1 MRFHLEV
8 KPFGNSNP
16 AVQFYFTN
24 LVLPPCKFHM
34 LSRLQ
39 CRTYLM
45 TWHMGASISLVF
57 GLWPCT
63 NDSDGSPQNLCL
75 WFIVC
80 NILPNYFLMQTIFMD
95 GGPLLKQ
102 LALLTDEVK
111 SLETETRRGSESS
124 SGSPHQVPSSAL
136 RGSAP
141 LGHRDLFSP
150 TGSVS
155 PRSVAG
161 PGSRSRRG
169 S

>member
-24 LVLPPCKFHM
+24 LVLPPMQISYAQRASMPDILDDLTYGGFH
-34 LSRLQ
+34 L
-39 CRTYLM
+39 
-45 TWHMGASISLVF
+45 F

-80 NILPNYFLMQTIFMD
+80 NILRNYFLMQTKFMD

-124 SGSPHQVPSSAL
+124 SGSPRQVSSSAV
-136 RGSAP
+136 RGSAL

>member
-8 KPFGNSNP
+8 KPTQQSNFTLQT
-16 AVQFYFTN
+16 QFY
-24 LVLPPCKFHM
+24 LPCKFHI
-34 LSRLQ
+34 LSSHQ

-45 TWHMGASISLVF
+45 TWQTGVSISLVF
-57 GLWPCT
+57 GHVQMILMDP
-63 NDSDGSPQNLCL
+63 PKNLCL

-80 NILPNYFLMQTIFMD
+80 NILPNYFLLQTIFMD
-95 GGPLLKQ
+95 GGSLLKQ

-111 SLETETRRGSESS
+111 SLETETHRGSESS
-124 SGSPHQVPSSAL
+124 SGSPRQVSSHAL
-136 RGSAP
+136 RGSASF
-141 LGHRDLFSP
+141 GHRDLFSP

-161 PGSRSRRG
+161 PGSRSRKG

>member
-1 MRFHLEV
+1 
-8 KPFGNSNP
+8 
-16 AVQFYFTN
+16 
-24 LVLPPCKFHM
+24 
-34 LSRLQ
+34 
-39 CRTYLM
+39 
-45 TWHMGASISLVF
+45 
-57 GLWPCT
+57 
-63 NDSDGSPQNLCL
+63 
-75 WFIVC
+75 
-80 NILPNYFLMQTIFMD
+80 MQTIFMD

-124 SGSPHQVPSSAL
+124 SGSPRQVSSPAL
-136 RGSAP
+136 RGSAL

-161 PGSRSRRG
+161 PGSRSRKG